1 MDRNR
6 KQLNM
11 QTQLDLLSHSVE
23 NLESTVRDLDEA
35 IRGNGSPGIH
45 TRIALQSQRLERCE
59 AMMEEISGLR
69 RWLFLGVL
77 SLLGSIAWQAIQFF
91 LQHPV
96 P

>member
-1 MDRNR
+1 VDRNR

-45 TRIALQSQRLERCE
+45 TRIALQSQRLKRCE

>member
-1 MDRNR
+1 VDRNR

>member
-1 MDRNR
+1 VDRNR

-91 LQHPV
+91 LQYPV